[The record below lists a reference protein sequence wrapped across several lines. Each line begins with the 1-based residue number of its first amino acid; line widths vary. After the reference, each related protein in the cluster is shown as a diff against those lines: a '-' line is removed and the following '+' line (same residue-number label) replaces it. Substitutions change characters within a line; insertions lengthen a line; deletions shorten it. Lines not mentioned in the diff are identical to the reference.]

1 MRFNYRNF
9 FFLFTAIFSQFHQI
23 PPSKQPHQ
31 QFYDFIIFDKG
42 DNAPVCVRSR
52 TGRMLPIDPG
62 HGRDSEF
69 QQKALVQA
77 IILTP

>member
-1 MRFNYRNF
+1 VIDD
-9 FFLFTAIFSQFHQI
+9 LV
-23 PPSKQPHQ
+23 
-31 QFYDFIIFDKG
+31 YDFMIFYKR

-77 IILTP
+77 MPEQE